1 MRCSLV
7 DDMVGLMVVPMVISA
22 VGTPEDGVITILDDS
37 VTLDDDSVL
46 GD

>member
-1 MRCSLV
+1 MV
-7 DDMVGLMVVPMVISA
+7 DDMVGLMVVPMVVSA
-22 VGTPEDGVITILDDS
+22 VGIPDDGIITILDDS